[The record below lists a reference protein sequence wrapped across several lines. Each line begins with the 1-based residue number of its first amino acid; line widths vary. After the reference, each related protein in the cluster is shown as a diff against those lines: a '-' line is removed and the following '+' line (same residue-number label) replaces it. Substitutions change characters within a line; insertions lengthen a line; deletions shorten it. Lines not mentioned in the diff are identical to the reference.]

1 MKLDQLKALDAVVR
15 AGSFAKAANEIL
27 LVTQPA
33 VTKAVQNL
41 EESIGFAL
49 FSRENY
55 RPQLTPQ
62 GQVFYQKALLILQDV
77 KELASWSEQISRG
90 VESELYISID
100 THFMLPC
107 MLNALHQ
114 SHQTYSETQLHIRY
128 EKLGAS
134 MRKLKAHE
142 CDLALVLWLPDYASD
157 RTLNSK
163 IIKKIEAS
171 TVVSADF
178 PLLKQQGPI
187 TQKDLAPYIQVI
199 ERTDSSETGA
209 SRSIN
214 PYSQHWYVN
223 DVLMKKQIILSGQSY
238 GLLPYYLI
246 EKELEEGKLVPFE
259 NYEAFYMMRTELRAV
274 SLKSRHMGPVL
285 SHLWQKLA

>member
-1 MKLDQLKALDAVVR
+1 MKFEQLKALDAVVK

-33 VTKAVQNL
+33 VTKAIQNL

-49 FSRENY
+49 FSRDEY
-55 RPQLTPQ
+55 RPKLTPE

-100 THFMLPC
+100 THFMLSC
-107 MLNALHQ
+107 LLNALHQ
-114 SHQTYSETQLHIRY
+114 SHQSYPETKLHLRY

-157 RTLNSK
+157 RSLTSK
-163 IIKKIEAS
+163 VIKKIEAS

-178 PLLKQQGPI
+178 PLLKQQGTI
-187 TQKDLAPYIQVI
+187 TQKELAPYIQVI

-209 SRSIN
+209 ARSIN
-214 PYSQHWYVN
+214 PHSQHWYVN
-223 DVLMKKQIILSGQSY
+223 DVMMKKQIILSGRSY
-238 GLLPYYLI
+238 GLLPHYLI
-246 EKELEEGKLVPFE
+246 EKELAEGKLVPFE
-259 NYEAFYMMRTELRAV
+259 NYEAFHMMRTELRAV
-274 SLKSRHMGPVL
+274 SLKARHMGPVL
-285 SHLWQKLA
+285 SKLWQKLA